1 MWPDEN
7 TRQSQGTESLVKDKR
22 RAITHRTI
30 FYPPLINSRSSALYT
45 GYSVIS
51 NLYVNGSFSRVAGI
65 WPRRGPFEYTEIN
78 PLAIKGTYLLFFIL
92 HSVADIAS
100 WTRVAYMKNRGAHN
114 GKINKKK
121 KRNHTYE
128 SLNCAHAVAES
139 DLGTRLSLMY
149 CKGEWIGTTWAHH
162 RTQQSHIDGQRT
174 VHWGRGDKS
183 YFSKIVVPQK
193 ICTTVTKST
202 VIFNCCEIISAACVN
217 EIAGPLSKWRGSR
230 RQGELIARGEKQ
242 HSFRFK
248 CHHVTL
254 I

>member
-1 MWPDEN
+1 MGVSAGLQESGPVEGHLSIQRLTPWP
-7 TRQSQGTESLVKDKR
+7 SK
-22 RAITHRTI
+22 AHIC
-30 FYPPLINSRSSALYT
+30 
-45 GYSVIS
+45 
-51 NLYVNGSFSRVAGI
+51 SFSSFI
-65 WPRRGPFEYTEIN
+65 PWQ
-78 PLAIKGTYLLFFIL
+78 IL
-92 HSVADIAS
+92 HLEPEWLI
-100 WTRVAYMKNRGAHN
+100 WKIGALIMA
-114 GKINKKK
+114 KSIKKK

-162 RTQQSHIDGQRT
+162 RTQKSHIDGQRT

>member
-1 MWPDEN
+1 MGKTRLNYGDKKKEEKKRMWPDEN

-78 PLAIKGTYLLFFIL
+78 PLAIKGTYLLFFIP

-121 KRNHTYE
+121 KKGATLMNLWIVRMQLQSQIWE
-128 SLNCAHAVAES
+128 PVSL
-139 DLGTRLSLMY
+139 
-149 CKGEWIGTTWAHH
+149 
-162 RTQQSHIDGQRT
+162 
-174 VHWGRGDKS
+174 
-183 YFSKIVVPQK
+183 
-193 ICTTVTKST
+193 
-202 VIFNCCEIISAACVN
+202 
-217 EIAGPLSKWRGSR
+217 
-230 RQGELIARGEKQ
+230 
-242 HSFRFK
+242 
-248 CHHVTL
+248 
-254 I
+254 